1 MLAKIGIDILE
12 RCFETDC
19 LTKYLFIKNTL
30 KKKGFILKVK
40 IGAGTDRG
48 HKRILNEDSLCLN
61 EAIGLFVLADGMGGH
76 KAGEVASR
84 LAVEIITKGIEKVF
98 LKDKHSMLGEYR
110 EEFSKENN
118 VLASSVR
125 LANIKIYEIARKR
138 SECSGMGTT
147 VVSVLL
153 RNSIM
158 SMAHVG
164 DSRIYLIRDNLIDQ
178 LTTDHSIVAEQLK
191 RGLISE
197 KEARESKVKNVITRA
212 LGMDDSVEV
221 DFGEQ
226 VIMKND
232 CVLMCSDGLYDM
244 VEDDEILSVILGC
257 SGKPQK
263 ACDSLIALANEH
275 GGNDNIS
282 VILLQF

>member
-1 MLAKIGIDILE
+1 M
-12 RCFETDC
+12 
-19 LTKYLFIKNTL
+19 
-30 KKKGFILKVK
+30 KVK

-153 RNSIM
+153 TNNIM
-158 SMAHVG
+158 RMAHVG

-178 LTTDHSIVAEQLK
+178 LTADHSLVAEQLK

-212 LGMDDSVEV
+212 LGMDESVEV

-226 VIMKND
+226 VIMEND